1 MPAAS
6 YQGGTHS
13 QNFDNLFTTVP
24 ADNIATVAATTLP
37 TGWTFIESDPNAN
50 TFLRVHTGA
59 VTTGD
64 TILFGATGSN
74 ERALGSFASGSL
86 TSIFGLELVNNTGNI
101 LTQFTLS
108 YIGEWWRDGRS
119 SSAVQNITAFSYG
132 IGNTAINNGTFTSV
146 TALNLVGP
154 GGNQTIIPDVSLDG
168 NSAANQTSLSST
180 ITGISWQPGQ
190 TLWLRWSDS
199 NDAGNDDGLAIDNV
213 SFSASTSVPTTPTVN
228 LSISSNTGSETGT
241 TVITV
246 TATASSAVSG
256 NQTVNLGVTGTGI
269 TSGDYT
275 LSNNI
280 ITILNGQT
288 TGSVTFTVVDDAL
301 IEGTETATLTI
312 SSPSAGIILGN
323 TTQNITITDNDVPV
337 TPTVNLSVSS
347 NAGTEAGTTIIT
359 LTATAS
365 SAVSGNQTVNLG
377 VSGTGITASDYYL
390 TKPTITIPN
399 GQTSGSVSFIVAD
412 DAIAEGTETAT
423 LTISTPSAGISLGVT
438 TSQNI
443 TITNNDTSVLTKVG
457 GATSVNGAEIP
468 AFDPVSK
475 QLFVVAGNIIEF
487 YTVSNTGTLALAGS
501 LTPTITPPAGTGLIP
516 NSVAVKNGVVA
527 VAYAVQNTTTL
538 AQLTGKVAFFNAA
551 NGSFINAVDVGAL
564 PDMLTF
570 TPDGTKVLVANEGE
584 PNSYGQANSV
594 DPEGS
599 VSIINIAGGVASATV
614 QTADFTSFNSQIA
627 SLKASGVRIIGP
639 GSTVAQ
645 DVEPEYIAVAPDGLT
660 ARITLQ
666 ENNAIAILDIATATI
681 TQIIPLGVKDYS
693 LPGNGIDASDQDGGI
708 NITNWPVVGLYQ
720 PDAIASFSIN
730 GQAYYITAN
739 EGDSRAY
746 TGFNEEIR
754 VNNASYVLDPI
765 AFPNAS
771 TLKQNANLGRLQLT
785 NATGDTDGDGDIDRI
800 ESFGA
805 RSFSIWNSNGT
816 QVFDSG
822 DQLEQI
828 TATRVPT
835 LFNSDGTT
843 TSFDSR
849 SDNKGPEPE
858 GVVVGVINGRTYA
871 FIGLERTGDVIVYD
885 ASNPNQPKFIQYIN
899 TPEDLAVE
907 GLTFIS
913 AADSPTGKPLLV
925 TANEVSK
932 TVAVFEIKPP
942 TYISDIQGTGSTF
955 NTAFGGTQTIEGIVT
970 RAFLGATKLN
980 GFYVQEEDAD
990 GDGNSATSEAIFVY
1004 DPSGKF
1010 TGNVGDK
1017 VRITGTVA
1025 EFTSGTSSL
1034 TQLTSLTNV
1043 TNLGA
1048 SALPT
1053 ITNIQLPVTS
1063 VTDLE
1068 RYEGMLVNL
1077 SAGSGNL
1084 TVTENFQ
1091 LGRFG
1096 QVVLAADGSSNQA
1109 GTDARLDQYTQFNA
1123 PSVSGYAAY
1132 QAEIAKRKI
1141 YLDDGS
1147 SSQNLD
1153 PTIFGRGG
1161 NPLSASNTLR
1171 SGDTVTN
1178 ITGILDQRFEGYRI
1192 QTSTGV
1198 NFTPSNA
1205 RPDTPPAVG
1214 GTLKVASFNVL
1225 NYFNGNGTG
1234 GGFPTPRGANN
1245 VTEFNRQRDKI
1256 IQAIINSGADVMG
1269 LMEIENDGYGST
1281 SAIQDLING
1290 LNAIAGAGT
1299 YAFINP
1305 DASLG
1310 SDAIAVGLIYKSS
1323 QVTPVSAAATMTNG
1337 YGTGA
1342 FDLVGRK
1349 PLAQTFQQIST
1360 GELFTAVVNH
1370 FKSKGSSSGGVGDAD
1385 AGDGQGLS
1393 NGTRTRQAQD
1403 LAAWLATKPTGTND
1417 ADYLLLGDFNAYAQE
1432 DPITTLASA
1441 GYGNL
1446 LPNTSYSYVFD
1457 GQVGALDHALGS
1469 NSLATQVTGAEKWH
1483 INADEPTVLDYN
1495 TEFKSAGQIISLYN
1509 ADQFR
1514 ASDHDPVLV
1523 GLNLNSAPSN
1533 VTLSATSTNENVTA
1547 NSLVGTFSTTDPTI
1561 GDTFTYSFVPGTN
1574 DNVAFTISG
1583 NQLLINASPNFEAKS
1598 SYSVVVRS
1606 TDQSGLYTDKTF
1618 SITINDVND
1627 LASISGTA
1635 AVSIKEGTNVN
1646 ANGKLTA
1653 SGLLTVSDEDAG
1665 QNKFSTTVVSANGNL
1680 GSLTITDT
1688 GAFSYSVDNS
1698 TVQYL
1703 VAGQTKVDTFTVT
1716 SLDGT
1721 ASQNISITI
1730 NGVTAGFTGVAA
1742 GDATSNSVILW
1753 TRTFDTATPSQ
1764 SSGVTENVK
1773 LEISTDLGFGNIV
1786 QSINS
1791 ITRGANYD
1799 YTLKINAT
1807 GLQSNTKYY
1816 YRFQAATGE
1825 LSQVGTFKTIPN
1837 PTVAASVKFAFS
1849 GDIDGLMRPYPLAS
1863 AVPGEN
1869 LDFYVNLGDVIYE
1882 NASNVAGNNGASWL
1896 NSPSVTLS
1904 NDALNFNGIPRAF
1917 IPGGT
1922 PFATQAQLKADY
1934 EKKYRENFLPVNN
1947 GGQNSLQV
1955 FYAGQGNYTTWDNH
1969 ELGNRKYIDGG
1980 APAGGSVG
1988 GATGT
1993 NMLTGR
1999 GVDARAYTGS
2009 NTGGSGNVNNVN
2021 DAADLLSPTDLA
2033 DLGGFMNQSTG
2044 FQTLRDVFLNYQPI
2058 AERTVI
2064 APSDPRSNGTKQLY
2078 SAVQWGK
2085 NALYINTDS
2094 RSYRDIRLK
2103 TATGGADDTGSRAD
2117 NPDRTYLGDTQ
2128 LAWLKQTL
2136 LDAQTAG
2143 TPWKFVS
2150 LSDPID
2156 QLGPIGGTL
2165 SGTLTYVNSDG
2176 GKSYM
2181 GGYRAERND
2190 LLKFIA
2196 DNGIK
2201 NVVFLSADDHQNRIN
2216 ELYYSPTGQTGVQ
2229 SSYVKVP
2236 YVFSIVDG
2244 PLGATGPD
2252 AITDHSFANIKAIAD
2267 DLATKQADKGIEPIG
2282 LNGYAGLHD
2291 VKRDQDGTLVSKAT
2305 PGAVDFYSPDTFNY
2319 SVLEVSPDGNTLTV
2333 TSKGINSTAQNSATE
2348 YDASGNPV
2356 RTLFS
2361 FQVDAAV
2368 APTNLALS
2376 STNVNENVAAN
2387 TVIGTFTTTDPSATD
2402 TFTYSLVSGT
2412 GGADNSAFTISGN
2425 QLQINASPDFETK
2438 SSYSILVRTTDNIGL
2453 TFDKALTI
2461 NVNDLNEA
2469 PTNLALSATNVN
2481 ENIAANSVIGTF
2493 SSTDPDTGN
2502 TFTYSLVNGTGATD
2516 NSAFTISGNQLQIN
2530 ASPDLETKSSYNIRV
2545 RTTDNIGLTFDKA
2558 LTINVNDLNEIF
2570 GTTGN
2575 NNLVGTANN
2584 DYIDGKAGNDTLNG
2598 GAGVDT
2604 LIGGTGNDT
2613 YIVDT
2618 ATDTIIE
2625 NLNEGTDLVQSS
2637 VTYTLSNNLENLT
2650 LTGTALNGTGNILN
2664 NTITGNTGNNI
2675 LDGGAG
2681 NDTLIGGLGDDTYVV
2696 DSTGDVITEAASQG
2710 TDLVQSSITYTL
2722 TGNVENLTLT
2732 GTAIN
2737 GTGNTL
2743 DNTITGNSGN
2753 NTLNGG
2759 TGKDTLIGGLGNDT
2773 LIGGAGN
2780 DSLVGGTGNDTY
2792 LFSITTTSLGT
2803 DTITEAAVDGGQDTI
2818 DFTGTTAVIR
2828 LNLGITTAQTLVANG
2843 SKLTLTAANAIEN
2856 VIAGAG
2862 ADRVIGNDLDNRL
2875 VGRAGNDALTG
2886 GAGNDTLV
2894 GGAGNDILTGGT
2906 GNDFFGFEGNAA
2918 FTVASQG
2925 LDTIQDFTPGNDQIS
2940 LS

>member
-6 YQGGTHS
+6 YQGGTYS

-24 ADNIATVAATTLP
+24 ANNTATVAATTLP
-37 TGWTFIESDPNAN
+37 TGWTFIESDTNAN

-86 TSIFGLELVNNTGNI
+86 TSIFGLEIVNNTGNI

-154 GGNQTIIPDVSLDG
+154 GGNQTITPDVSLDG
-168 NSAANQTSLSST
+168 NSATNQNSLSST

-228 LSISSNTGSETGT
+228 LSISSNTGSETGA

-275 LSNNI
+275 LTNNI

-359 LTATAS
+359 VTATAS

-390 TKPTITIPN
+390 SKPTITIAS

-412 DAIAEGTETAT
+412 DAVVEGTETAT

-457 GATSVNGAEIP
+457 GATSVNGAEIS
-468 AFDPVSK
+468 AFDPVSDR
-475 QLFVVAGNIIEF
+475 LFVVAGNIIEF

-501 LTPTITPPAGTGLIP
+501 LTPTITPPAGTALIP

-527 VAYAVQNTTTL
+527 VAYAVQNTSTL
-538 AQLTGKVAFFNAA
+538 AQLTGKVAFFNAG

-570 TPDGTKVLVANEGE
+570 TADGTKVLVANEGE
-584 PNSYGQANSV
+584 PNSYNQTNSV

-614 QTADFTSFNSQIA
+614 QTATFTSFNSQMA
-627 SLKASGVRIIGP
+627 SLKAAGVRITGP

-645 DVEPEYIAVAPDGLT
+645 DLEPEYIAVAPDGLT

-666 ENNAIAILDIATATI
+666 ENNAVAILDIATATI

-708 NITNWPVVGLYQ
+708 NIQNWPVFGLYQ

-754 VNNASYVLDPI
+754 VGAAGYVLDPTV
-765 AFPNAS
+765 FPNAA
-771 TLKQNANLGRLQLT
+771 TLKLNANLGRLQLT
-785 NATGDTDGDGDIDRI
+785 NATGDTNGDGDIDRI

-828 TATRVPT
+828 TATKVPT

-843 TSFDSR
+843 ASFDSR

-885 ASNPNQPKFIQYIN
+885 VSNPNQPKFIQYIN
-899 TPEDLAVE
+899 TPEDVAIE

-955 NTAFGGTQTIEGIVT
+955 NSAFGGTQTIEGIVT
-970 RAFLGATKLN
+970 RAFQGSTKLN

-990 GDGNSATSEAIFVY
+990 ADGNSATSEAIFVY

-1017 VRITGTVA
+1017 VRITGTVK
-1025 EFTSGTSSL
+1025 EFTSTSNGNISSL
-1034 TQLTSLTNV
+1034 TQLDITSGTV
-1043 TNLGA
+1043 ANLGA
-1048 SALPT
+1048 SILPT
-1053 ITNIQLPVTS
+1053 AVNIQLPVTS
-1063 VTDLE
+1063 VSDLE
-1068 RYEGMLVNL
+1068 RYEGMLVNI

-1084 TVTENFQ
+1084 TVTENYQ
-1091 LGRFG
+1091 LGRYG

-1132 QAEIAKRKI
+1132 QADIAKRTI

-1147 SSQNLD
+1147 GTQNLD

-1171 SGDTVTN
+1171 SGDTVAN
-1178 ITGILDQRFEGYRI
+1178 ITGILDERFEGYRI

-1205 RPDTPPAVG
+1205 RPNTPPAVG

-1245 VTEFNRQRDKI
+1245 LTEFNRQRDKI

-1305 DASLG
+1305 GASLG

-1583 NQLLINASPNFEAKS
+1583 NQL
-1598 SYSVVVRS
+1598 
-1606 TDQSGLYTDKTF
+1606 
-1618 SITINDVND
+1618 
-1627 LASISGTA
+1627 
-1635 AVSIKEGTNVN
+1635 
-1646 ANGKLTA
+1646 
-1653 SGLLTVSDEDAG
+1653 
-1665 QNKFSTTVVSANGNL
+1665 
-1680 GSLTITDT
+1680 
-1688 GAFSYSVDNS
+1688 
-1698 TVQYL
+1698 
-1703 VAGQTKVDTFTVT
+1703 
-1716 SLDGT
+1716 
-1721 ASQNISITI
+1721 
-1730 NGVTAGFTGVAA
+1730 
-1742 GDATSNSVILW
+1742 
-1753 TRTFDTATPSQ
+1753 
-1764 SSGVTENVK
+1764 
-1773 LEISTDLGFGNIV
+1773 
-1786 QSINS
+1786 
-1791 ITRGANYD
+1791 
-1799 YTLKINAT
+1799 
-1807 GLQSNTKYY
+1807 
-1816 YRFQAATGE
+1816 
-1825 LSQVGTFKTIPN
+1825 
-1837 PTVAASVKFAFS
+1837 
-1849 GDIDGLMRPYPLAS
+1849 
-1863 AVPGEN
+1863 
-1869 LDFYVNLGDVIYE
+1869 
-1882 NASNVAGNNGASWL
+1882 
-1896 NSPSVTLS
+1896 
-1904 NDALNFNGIPRAF
+1904 
-1917 IPGGT
+1917 
-1922 PFATQAQLKADY
+1922 
-1934 EKKYRENFLPVNN
+1934 
-1947 GGQNSLQV
+1947 
-1955 FYAGQGNYTTWDNH
+1955 
-1969 ELGNRKYIDGG
+1969 
-1980 APAGGSVG
+1980 
-1988 GATGT
+1988 
-1993 NMLTGR
+1993 
-1999 GVDARAYTGS
+1999 
-2009 NTGGSGNVNNVN
+2009 
-2021 DAADLLSPTDLA
+2021 
-2033 DLGGFMNQSTG
+2033 
-2044 FQTLRDVFLNYQPI
+2044 
-2058 AERTVI
+2058 
-2064 APSDPRSNGTKQLY
+2064 
-2078 SAVQWGK
+2078 
-2085 NALYINTDS
+2085 
-2094 RSYRDIRLK
+2094 
-2103 TATGGADDTGSRAD
+2103 
-2117 NPDRTYLGDTQ
+2117 
-2128 LAWLKQTL
+2128 
-2136 LDAQTAG
+2136 
-2143 TPWKFVS
+2143 
-2150 LSDPID
+2150 
-2156 QLGPIGGTL
+2156 
-2165 SGTLTYVNSDG
+2165 
-2176 GKSYM
+2176 
-2181 GGYRAERND
+2181 
-2190 LLKFIA
+2190 
-2196 DNGIK
+2196 
-2201 NVVFLSADDHQNRIN
+2201 
-2216 ELYYSPTGQTGVQ
+2216 
-2229 SSYVKVP
+2229 
-2236 YVFSIVDG
+2236 
-2244 PLGATGPD
+2244 
-2252 AITDHSFANIKAIAD
+2252 
-2267 DLATKQADKGIEPIG
+2267 
-2282 LNGYAGLHD
+2282 
-2291 VKRDQDGTLVSKAT
+2291 
-2305 PGAVDFYSPDTFNY
+2305 
-2319 SVLEVSPDGNTLTV
+2319 
-2333 TSKGINSTAQNSATE
+2333 
-2348 YDASGNPV
+2348 
-2356 RTLFS
+2356 
-2361 FQVDAAV
+2361 
-2368 APTNLALS
+2368 
-2376 STNVNENVAAN
+2376 
-2387 TVIGTFTTTDPSATD
+2387 
-2402 TFTYSLVSGT
+2402 
-2412 GGADNSAFTISGN
+2412 
-2425 QLQINASPDFETK
+2425 QINASPDFETK
-2438 SSYSILVRTTDNIGL
+2438 SSYNILVRTTDNGGL

-2469 PTNLALSATNVN
+2469 PIINTPIPLQTVDNTSVFNYTIPNNVFSDPEGDALTYSA
-2481 ENIAANSVIGTF
+2481 SGLPSWLTF
-2493 SSTDPDTGN
+2493 NPTTK
-2502 TFTYSLVNGTGATD
+2502 TFT
-2516 NSAFTISGNQLQIN
+2516 
-2530 ASPDLETKSSYNIRV
+2530 
-2545 RTTDNIGLTFDKA
+2545 
-2558 LTINVNDLNEIF
+2558 
-2570 GTTGN
+2570 
-2575 NNLVGTANN
+2575 GTANTLGTN
-2584 DYIDGKAGNDTLNG
+2584 TIGVSVNDGYGHTTSTNFDVVVRTGTKISTGLTGVINFSTSTTPTNIVGSAGADTIYGGSAADYIQGSDGNDT
-2598 GAGVDT
+2598 
-2604 LIGGTGNDT
+2604 I
-2613 YIVDT
+2613 Y
-2618 ATDTIIE
+2618 
-2625 NLNEGTDLVQSS
+2625 
-2637 VTYTLSNNLENLT
+2637 
-2650 LTGTALNGTGNILN
+2650 
-2664 NTITGNTGNNI
+2664 
-2675 LDGGAG
+2675 GGAG
-2681 NDTLIGGLGDDTYVV
+2681 NDRIYGGAGDDILY
-2696 DSTGDVITEAASQG
+2696 S
-2710 TDLVQSSITYTL
+2710 
-2722 TGNVENLTLT
+2722 
-2732 GTAIN
+2732 
-2737 GTGNTL
+2737 
-2743 DNTITGNSGN
+2743 
-2753 NTLNGG
+2753 
-2759 TGKDTLIGGLGNDT
+2759 GLGNDNLYGGLGRDTFVLEQGKGFDIANDFTPVNDYLGLSGT
-2773 LIGGAGN
+2773 LTF
-2780 DSLVGGTGNDTY
+2780 GTGN
-2792 LFSITTTSLGT
+2792 STTDVTVSALGT
-2803 DTITEAAVDGGQDTI
+2803 TNTKVFGPDGVELMRLLNVTPGQ
-2818 DFTGTTAVIR
+2818 
-2828 LNLGITTAQTLVANG
+2828 
-2843 SKLTLTAANAIEN
+2843 LTAAN
-2856 VIAGAG
+2856 
-2862 ADRVIGNDLDNRL
+2862 
-2875 VGRAGNDALTG
+2875 
-2886 GAGNDTLV
+2886 
-2894 GGAGNDILTGGT
+2894 
-2906 GNDFFGFEGNAA
+2906 FHSGF
-2918 FTVASQG
+2918 
-2925 LDTIQDFTPGNDQIS
+2925 
-2940 LS
+2940 